1 MRDLSESFLPGPI
14 VGHVGDGNF
23 HVLLL
28 VDWDKLADLAEADR
42 LTIRLVERAL
52 AMDGAITD
60 EHGVGLGKMKYVHAQ
75 HGADALAM
83 MHSIKRAIDPQNMM
97 NPGKMLPL
105 L

>member
-1 MRDLSESFLPGPI
+1 M
-14 VGHVGDGNF
+14 
-23 HVLLL
+23 LLL
-28 VDWDKLADLAEADR
+28 VDWDKLADLAEADH
-42 LTIRLVERAL
+42 LNMRLVERAL
-52 AMDGAITD
+52 AMDGVITD